1 MVCDMSGFD
10 GNGRAIL
17 VKSGGRLVL
26 LRVAGV
32 DGL

>member
-1 MVCDMSGFD
+1 MVDSTSGFD